1 VEIKLFIA
9 FLILVFVILVLYPL
23 LLNRLARINQL
34 LKKAR
39 PQTCKRCGRIQCVI
53 WNVSDKLWKEFCEK
67 TRWKENWTICLE
79 CFAELIGFVDL
90 GNIDKCVYKR
100 RLWEDE

>member
-1 VEIKLFIA
+1 MEIKLFIA
-9 FLILVFVILVLYPL
+9 FLVLVFILLLYVL

-39 PQTCKRCGRIQCVI
+39 PQTCKRCGRIQCVV

-67 TRWKENWTICLE
+67 TGWKENLTICLE

>member
-1 VEIKLFIA
+1 MVENISTYTPTVRKDGS
-9 FLILVFVILVLYPL
+9 
-23 LLNRLARINQL
+23 Q
-34 LKKAR
+34 
-39 PQTCKRCGRIQCVI
+39 
-53 WNVSDKLWKEFCEK
+53 VSDKLWKEFCEK
-67 TRWKENWTICLE
+67 TGWEENLTICLE